1 MNFYPDTNMS
11 FFCTHLV
18 SYKNETYIV
27 NIYIFNAIIMTIRL
41 VSSTIPF
48 PRTVMKH
55 IVLKYVHSKPT
66 ISMKKISLLK
76 LPN

>member
-1 MNFYPDTNMS
+1 M
-11 FFCTHLV
+11 
-18 SYKNETYIV
+18 
-27 NIYIFNAIIMTIRL
+27 IMTIRL

-66 ISMKKISLLK
+66 ISMKKYQDFSFETPK
-76 LPN
+76 LDYFSDFITQQR

>member
-1 MNFYPDTNMS
+1 
-11 FFCTHLV
+11 
-18 SYKNETYIV
+18 
-27 NIYIFNAIIMTIRL
+27 MTIRL

-66 ISMKKISLLK
+66 MKKYQDFSFETPK
-76 LPN
+76 LDYFSDFITQQR